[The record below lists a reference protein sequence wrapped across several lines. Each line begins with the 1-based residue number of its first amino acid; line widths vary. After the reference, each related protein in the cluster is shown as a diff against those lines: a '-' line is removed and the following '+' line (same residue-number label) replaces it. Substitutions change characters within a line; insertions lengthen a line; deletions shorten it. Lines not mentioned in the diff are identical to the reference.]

1 MTDMLAALLLAV
13 LVIAV
18 PMLLAWL
25 LTRQR
30 AAPRTPPATP
40 SLHDNAALPHRHHAT
55 DFAHPL
61 DRHARRNP
69 P

>member
-30 AAPRTPPATP
+30 AAPHRLPVAP